1 MRRLS
6 SAFIAM
12 AENLTQYKAYPPLLA
27 LLQQHGLPK
36 DAISHVTDRV
46 AQVVAE
52 ALQRAQGYQAAAGEA
67 TCMYCCAAL
76 CKPTSCTIHRCQH
89 SVIPC
94 L

>member
-1 MRRLS
+1 
-6 SAFIAM
+6 M

-52 ALQRAQGYQAAAGEA
+52 ALQRAQGNQAAAGEA
-67 TCMYCCAAL
+67 TCMYCCLQAHI
-76 CKPTSCTIHRCQH
+76 IHH
-89 SVIPC
+89 T
-94 L
+94 